1 MSIDDNKRSSCK
13 LHICITIAVMVFI
26 FVQSALPGKLS
37 GAESNIIVQFIA
49 GITGWNEEILKV
61 VVRKAAHFTEYLI
74 LGICLSIN
82 MQDLR
87 SKRKAE
93 GAVSTDE
100 PALNYLLAA
109 WAAGTLYA
117 MTDEL
122 HQFFVPDRV
131 CSFTDVCID
140 SAGVACGVLI
150 YCLCTRKDP
159 RKKRK

>member
-1 MSIDDNKRSSCK
+1 
-13 LHICITIAVMVFI
+13 MVFI

-87 SKRKAE
+87 SKRIAE
-93 GAVSTDE
+93 GAISTDE
-100 PALNYLLAA
+100 PAMNYLLAA